1 MMKYVMMA
9 GLGFLAFAA
18 TLTVAPRDA
27 NAVVCGAGPYRAGCA
42 GYRGAAVVRRPV
54 APVGRAC
61 RTVWT
66 AGVRRTV
73 CY

>member
-1 MMKYVMMA
+1 MKHLWMA
-9 GLGFLAFAA
+9 ALAALTFAS
-18 TLTVAPRDA
+18 TLTLEPPEAQ
-27 NAVVCGAGPYRAGCA
+27 AVVCAAGRYGAGCA

-54 APVGRAC
+54 APGRVC